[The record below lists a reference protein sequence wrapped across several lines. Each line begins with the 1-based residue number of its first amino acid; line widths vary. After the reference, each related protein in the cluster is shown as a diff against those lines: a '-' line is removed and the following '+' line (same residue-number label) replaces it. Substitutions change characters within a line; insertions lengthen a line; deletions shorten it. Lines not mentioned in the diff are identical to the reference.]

1 MARGVPHKNQGHPFR
16 NGKNTHQRKVAST
29 HQKNMPH
36 MHRNIIAATPMPIN
50 SGLKLLVST
59 TSVVTGGLAGT
70 LPA

>member
-1 MARGVPHKNQGHPFR
+1 MHENYGQPFR

-29 HQKNMPH
+29 HQKNRPH
-36 MHRNIIAATPMPIN
+36 MHRNMIAATPTAMIR
-50 SGLKLLVST
+50 GLKFLVST

>member
-1 MARGVPHKNQGHPFR
+1 MLISYGQPFR
-16 NGKNTHQRKVAST
+16 KGKNTHQRKVAST

-36 MHRNIIAATPMPIN
+36 MHRAMIAATPMAMMI
-50 SGLKLLVST
+50 GLKLLVST